1 MVLSTNFKTLL
12 EVAGQGS
19 FVGASQALG
28 ISAAAVSKQIKKLEE
43 QLGFLLFQRTTRTVV
58 LTDAGKQL
66 VDCLTRNQ
74 DETQHLLA
82 QLSDTQGQ
90 PSGRLRINAP
100 MGFGEKFLVSPLT
113 EYAKIYPR
121 VVLDVEFTDNKIHPI
136 EDGFDVIV
144 RIGKLIDSDL
154 IARKL
159 ADFSIYLCASPAFL
173 EKFGEV
179 KTPEKLS
186 RLPAVIYS
194 YALQQVNFMTP
205 DGKNGTV
212 NLKPAIFAN
221 SIGMML
227 NATLEGVGFARLP
240 AFACNQDI
248 KDGNLV
254 RLLPDY
260 SIAPGVGLYAIYP
273 KREYLPLKVR
283 TFVDLISSHFSKYP
297 VVE

>member
-19 FVGASQALG
+19 FVGASRALG

-43 QLGFLLFQRTTRTVV
+43 QLGFLLFHRTTRSVV
-58 LTDAGKQL
+58 LTESGKQL
-66 VDCLTRNQ
+66 VDCLKRNR
-74 DETQHLLA
+74 DETQHLLV
-82 QLSDTQGQ
+82 QLSDKHGQ

-113 EYAKIYPR
+113 EYAKLYPR
-121 VVLDVEFTDNKIHPI
+121 VILDVEFNDHKIHPI
-136 EDGFDVIV
+136 DDGFDVII
-144 RIGKLIDSDL
+144 RIGRLVDSEL

-159 ADFSIYLCASPAFL
+159 ADFSIYLCASPAFI

-179 KTPEKLS
+179 NTPEKLS

-194 YALQQVNFMTP
+194 YALQQVNYVAP
-205 DGKNGTV
+205 DGKNGTL

-227 NATLEGVGFARLP
+227 NATLKGIGFARLP
-240 AFACNQDI
+240 AFACNQEI
-248 KDGNLV
+248 KDGKLIH
-254 RLLPDY
+254 LLPSY
-260 SIAPGVGLYAIYP
+260 SIAPDVGLYAIYP
-273 KREYLPLKVR
+273 NREYLPLKVR
-283 TFVDLISSHFSKYP
+283 TFVDLISNHFSKYP
-297 VVE
+297 VE

>member
-43 QLGFLLFQRTTRTVV
+43 QLGFLLFHRTTRSVA
-58 LTDAGKQL
+58 LTESGKQL
-66 VDCLTRNQ
+66 VDCLKRNR

-82 QLSDTQGQ
+82 QLSDKHGQ

-113 EYAKIYPR
+113 EYAKMYPR
-121 VVLDVEFTDNKIHPI
+121 VVLDVEFNDNKIHPI
-136 EDGFDVIV
+136 DDGFDVII
-144 RIGKLIDSDL
+144 RIGRLVDSEL
-154 IARKL
+154 IAKKL
-159 ADFSIYLCASPAFL
+159 ADFSIYLCASPSFL
-173 EKFGEV
+173 GQFG
-179 KTPEKLS
+179 KITTAEKLS
-186 RLPAVIYS
+186 RLPAVVYS
-194 YALQQVNFMTP
+194 YALQQISYAAP

-221 SIGMML
+221 SLGMML

-240 AFACNQDI
+240 AFACDQEI
-248 KDGNLV
+248 KDGRLV
-254 RLLPDY
+254 RLLPAY
-260 SIAPGVGLYAIYP
+260 SIAPGVGLYALYP
-273 KREYLPLKVR
+273 NREYLPMKVR
-283 TFVDLISSHFSKYP
+283 TFVDLISNHFSRNP
-297 VVE
+297 MM